1 MQSQRIADI
10 FSMFKNASKY
20 NTAKPTDIHRLDP
33 AEVSKVIGL
42 FLLPIL
48 PIQKM
53 DKQLTMIFF
62 FHNRD
67 V

>member
-48 PIQKM
+48 PIQKT
-53 DKQLTMIFF
+53 DKQSTI
-62 FHNRD
+62 RPK
-67 V
+67 